1 MLWNIPVIAA
11 IFISLGAI
19 LIADRIIKNLAI
31 SVLAGSFLLALLS
44 KRTLAGAITIAAHR
58 IWNFDSCMLFALIFL
73 MITMSNQIKENNIM
87 GAMTDGLKERFAG
100 KVLLVSVA
108 ALIGLIPMPGGALFS
123 APLVEAC
130 DTEHQLSSDTKT
142 RINYW
147 FRHVWEYWFPL
158 YAGVIMTLQITG
170 LEFYQLFLANISMS
184 FIHIYAGYVCILKG
198 LHLPGKP
205 HQTAKKKPVWR
216 YMLPIIIIIAGSFI
230 LSGTVPALKNTSKY
244 LPLILSILVAII
256 TTQVWKPLE
265 KTAWVH
271 LMVAKN
277 TWRMVAVVVA
287 ITVYSGFIGAPL
299 ANGSHLMDVMRQE
312 LSQAG
317 IPTILLIAIL
327 PLVSGIATGIALGFV
342 GTSFPIIFSLLGPN
356 PELKNILIMVI
367 IGYSFGQ
374 IGQLL
379 SPVHVCNVVTN
390 RFFNTNLFK
399 NTLFIAKPCLFIVA
413 GAILSACAVW
423 WIM

>member
-19 LIADRIIKNLAI
+19 LIADRFIKNLAI
-31 SVLAGSFLLALLS
+31 SILAGSFLLSMLS
-44 KRTLAGAITIAAHR
+44 KRTVLETVAIAVGR
-58 IWNFDSCMLFALIFL
+58 VWNFDSCMLFTLIFL

-87 GAMTDGLKERFAG
+87 GFMTEGLKERFSG
-100 KVLLVSVA
+100 KTLLVSVA

-123 APLVEAC
+123 APLVDAC
-130 DTEHQLSSDTKT
+130 DTEHKLDSDTKT

-147 FRHVWEYWFPL
+147 FRHMWEYWFPL
-158 YAGVIMTLQITG
+158 YAGVIMALQITG
-170 LEFYQLFLANISMS
+170 LDFYQLFLANVSMT
-184 FIHIYAGYVCILKG
+184 FIHIFAGYVCILQG
-198 LHLPGKP
+198 LDLPGTPQK
-205 HQTAKKKPVWR
+205 AGAKKPVWR
-216 YMLPIIIIIAGSFI
+216 YLLPIIIIIGGSFL
-230 LSGTVPALKNTSKY
+230 LSGLFPGLKRVSKY
-244 LPLILSILVAII
+244 LPLILSILAAII
-256 TTQVWKPLE
+256 TSQVWKPLSAGTW
-265 KTAWVH
+265 KK
-271 LMVAKN
+271 LLLAKN
-277 TWRMVAVVVA
+277 AWRMVLIVVV

-299 ANGSHLMDVMRQE
+299 ADGSHLMDVMRLE
-312 LSQAG
+312 LSQTG
-317 IPTILLIAIL
+317 IPTVLLFAIL

-342 GTSFPIIFSLLGPN
+342 GTSFPIIFSLLGPD
-356 PELKNILIMVI
+356 PSLKSILIMVI

-399 NTLFIAKPCLFIVA
+399 NTFFIAKPCLFIAA
-413 GAILSACAVW
+413 GAILSASVVY

>member
-19 LIADRIIKNLAI
+19 LIADRFIKNLAVSI
-31 SVLAGSFLLALLS
+31 LAGSFLLSMLS
-44 KRTLAGAITIAAHR
+44 RRTITETLKIAALR
-58 IWNFDSCMLFALIFL
+58 IWNYDSCMLFLLIFL

-87 GAMTDGLKERFAG
+87 GLMTEALKERFSG
-100 KVLLVSVA
+100 KTLLVSVA

-130 DTEHQLSSDTKT
+130 DTEHSLSSDIKT

-147 FRHVWEYWFPL
+147 FRHMWEYWFPL
-158 YAGVIMTLQITG
+158 YAGVIMALQITG
-170 LEFYQLFLANISMS
+170 LEFYQLFLANVSMS
-184 FIHIYAGYVCILKG
+184 FIHIFAGYVCILKG
-198 LHLPGKP
+198 LELPKVQPASG
-205 HQTAKKKPVWR
+205 KKKPVIR
-216 YMLPIIIIIAGSFI
+216 YLLPIIIIIGGSFL
-230 LSGTVPALKNTSKY
+230 LSGLFPALKTISKY
-244 LPLILSILVAII
+244 LPLILSILAAII
-256 TTQVWKPLE
+256 TTQVWKPLGSAVW
-265 KTAWVH
+265 KC
-271 LMVAKN
+271 LLIAKN
-277 TWRMVAVVVA
+277 TWRMVLIVAV
-287 ITVYSGFIGAPL
+287 ITIYSGFIGMPL
-299 ANGSHLMDVMRQE
+299 ADGSYLMDIMRQE

-317 IPTILLIAIL
+317 IPAILLFAIL

-342 GTSFPIIFSLLGPN
+342 GTSFPIIFSLLGPD
-356 PELKNILIMVI
+356 PSLKSILIMVI

-413 GAILSACAVW
+413 GAILSASAVY